1 MSSKDKNAGS
11 TASFQKKFGKNTE
24 MDDVENEAELPPPL
38 SYAELQQKLE
48 EAEQK
53 ASEATEKANENWDR
67 LLRNQAETKNIQERL
82 RRDVENAHKYGI
94 EKFALDLLPVVDNL
108 ERAIESHLSDPSG
121 KGSLLDGVELTL
133 KMFYTTLDKFGIQA
147 VDPKGQPFNPEF
159 HQAVSVAEDPS
170 VKPGSVINV
179 LQKGFIL
186 NNRLIRPALVIVAK

>member
-1 MSSKDKNAGS
+1 MPSKDKNAGS

-24 MDDVENEAELPPPL
+24 MDDVEEAELPPPL
-38 SYAELQQKLE
+38 SYEELQQKLVE
-48 EAEQK
+48 TEQR
-53 ASEATEKANENWDR
+53 ATANEEKAAENWDR

-82 RRDVENAHKYGI
+82 QRDVQNAHKYGI

-108 ERAIESHLSDPSG
+108 ERAIESHLSDPAG

-159 HQAVSVAEDPS
+159 HQAVSMQEDPK

>member
-1 MSSKDKNAGS
+1 MSSKDKNTGS
-11 TASFQKKFGKNTE
+11 TASFQKKFGKNVE
-24 MDDVENEAELPPPL
+24 GDDTEAELPPPL
-38 SYAELQQKLE
+38 SYEELVQKLE
-48 EAEQK
+48 ETEQR
-53 ASEATEKANENWDR
+53 ANLSEEKATENWDR
-67 LLRNQAETKNIQERL
+67 LLRNQAETKNIQERM
-82 RRDVENAHKYGI
+82 RRDIENAHKYGI

-159 HQAVSVAEDPS
+159 HQAVSMQDDPNGKS
-170 VKPGSVINV
+170 GSVINV

-186 NNRLIRPALVIVAK
+186 NGRLIRPALVIVAK